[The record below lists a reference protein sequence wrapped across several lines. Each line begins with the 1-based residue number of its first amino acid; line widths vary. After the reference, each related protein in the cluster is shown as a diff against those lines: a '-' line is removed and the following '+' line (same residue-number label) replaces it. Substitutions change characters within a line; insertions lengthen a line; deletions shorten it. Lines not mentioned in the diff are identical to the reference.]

1 MIDEL
6 MEKIHKNCHNVDED
20 MVQRAYYFAKEA
32 HKEQKRESGE
42 PYIIHPIAVA
52 ENLAELGMDTD
63 TIVAGLLHDVIEDT
77 KYTYDDVVHEFNAEI
92 ANLIDGVT
100 KLTKLGEMEYKS
112 KEEQQADNVRK
123 MLLAMA
129 KDIRVIIIKLADRLH
144 NMRTLKFMPAN
155 KQKSKAKETLDIY
168 APLAHRLGMS
178 KIKWELEDLCF
189 RYLHEKEYYELVR
202 DIAEKRIERENYI
215 KEIVDDLY
223 KKLEASG
230 IDSDIDGRPKH
241 FYSIYKKMV
250 NKNKTI
256 DEIFDLTAIR
266 VLVNSVKDCYGVLG
280 IVHTIYTPIPG
291 RFKDYIA
298 MPKPNMYQSL
308 HTTVI
313 GPQGKTFEIQI
324 RTFEMHRTAEY
335 GIAAH
340 WKYKEGDTG
349 RTEQD
354 NQKHFEKKLAWLRDM
369 LEWQK
374 ETSDAEEFIEG
385 FKIDLFSDEVFVFT
399 PKGVVI
405 NLCSGATPIDFAY
418 RIHTDI
424 GNKCVGA
431 KVNGKIVPLD
441 YTLKTGEI
449 VEILTSSNAKGPNMD
464 WLNVAK
470 SNQAKSK
477 IKQWFKKA
485 KKEENMLKGKDLLD
499 RELKKQGVNYADIA
513 KGDFYERLV
522 KRYNI
527 HNMDDVYALL
537 GVSGITASTLVSR
550 LKEDNGIEKVNK
562 EKENKE
568 ILNKAIE
575 EQIAKTARLGV
586 SGITASTLVSRLKED
601 NGIEKVNK
609 EKENK
614 EILNKAI
621 EEQIAKT
628 ARQVDQPNS
637 YGITVK
643 GESNLMVRFAK
654 CCTPVPGDDILGYI
668 TKGRGVSVHR
678 KDCQNLKNLIE
689 TDGER
694 VVEVSWGT
702 SKGNSY
708 FAEIQVMADDREGLL
723 ADIMSKNLKNLI
735 ETDGERV
742 VEVSWGT
749 SKGNSYFA
757 EIQVMADDREG
768 LLADIMSIITDLKLQ
783 LSAVN
788 ANLSKESYAYINVKV
803 KIQCVNGLKDLM
815 KRIKNLKGVV
825 DVYRV
830 NN

>member
-1 MIDEL
+1 MVDKL
-6 MEKIHKNCHNVDED
+6 LEKINKNCHNVDIE
-20 MVQRAYYFAKEA
+20 MVKKAYNFAKEA
-32 HKEQKRESGE
+32 HKDQKRESGE
-42 PYIIHPIAVA
+42 PYIIHPVAVA
-52 ENLAELGMDTD
+52 EILAELGMDTN

-77 KYTYDDVVHEFNAEI
+77 SCSYEDAARIFNPEI
-92 ANLIDGVT
+92 ANLVDGVT
-100 KLTKLGEMEYKS
+100 KLTKLGEMEYKT

-144 NMRTLKFMPAN
+144 NMRTLKYMPAN
-155 KQKSKAKETLDIY
+155 KQKNKAKETLDIY

-189 RYLHEKEYYELVR
+189 RYLHEKEYYELVK
-202 DIAEKRIERENYI
+202 DIAEKRVERESYI
-215 KEIVDDLY
+215 QDIVSDLY
-223 KKLEASG
+223 KKLEAAG

-256 DEIFDLTAIR
+256 EEIFDLTAIR

-280 IVHTIYTPIPG
+280 IVHTIYRPIPG

-324 RTFEMHRTAEY
+324 RTFEMHKTAEY

-340 WKYKEGDTG
+340 WKYKEGDTSG
-349 RTEQD
+349 TEAD
-354 NQKHFEKKLAWLRDM
+354 KQKEFEKKLAWLRDM

-374 ETSDAEEFIEG
+374 ETSDAEEFMEG

-405 NLCSGATPIDFAY
+405 NLCSKATPIDFAY
-418 RIHTDI
+418 RIHTDV

-449 VEILTSSNAKGPNMD
+449 VEILTSPNAKGPNMD
-464 WLNVAK
+464 WLNIAK
-470 SNQAKSK
+470 SNQSKSK
-477 IKQWFKKA
+477 IKLWFKKA
-485 KKEENMLKGKDLLD
+485 KKEENIVKGKELFEK
-499 RELKKQGVNYADIA
+499 ELKKQGVNYADIA
-513 KGDFYERLV
+513 KGDVHEKFA

-527 HNMDDVYALL
+527 HTMDDLYALI
-537 GVSGITASTLVSR
+537 GIGSLSASSYISR
-550 LKEDNGIEKVNK
+550 LKEDNGIDKAAK
-562 EKENKE
+562 EKENRE
-568 ILNKAIE
+568 ILSKAIE
-575 EQIAKTARLGV
+575 EH
-586 SGITASTLVSRLKED
+586 
-601 NGIEKVNK
+601 
-609 EKENK
+609 
-614 EILNKAI
+614 
-621 EEQIAKT
+621 IAKT
-628 ARQVDQPNS
+628 ARQPEPNS

-654 CCTPVPGDDILGYI
+654 CCSPVPGDEILGYI

-678 KDCQNLKNLIE
+678 KDCANLKSLIE
-689 TDGER
+689 TDGEK
-694 VVEVSWGT
+694 VVEVNWGK
-702 SKGNSY
+702 SQNAAY
-708 FAEIQVMADDREGLL
+708 FAEIQVKADDRENLL
-723 ADIMSKNLKNLI
+723 ADTMSVI
-735 ETDGERV
+735 
-742 VEVSWGT
+742 S
-749 SKGNSYFA
+749 
-757 EIQVMADDREG
+757 
-768 LLADIMSIITDLKLQ
+768 DLKLQ

-788 ANLSKESYAYINVKV
+788 ANLAKEGFAYINIKV
-803 KIQCVNGLKDLM
+803 KITSVDNLNELM
-815 KRIKNLKGVV
+815 RRIKRLKGVI

-830 NN
+830 NS

>member
-20 MVQRAYYFAKEA
+20 MVQSAYYFAKEA

-202 DIAEKRIERENYI
+202 DIAEKRVERENYI
-215 KEIVDDLY
+215 KEIVSDLN

-340 WKYKEGDTG
+340 WKYKEGNTG

-464 WLNVAK
+464 WLNIAK

-575 EQIAKTARLGV
+575 EQIAKTAR
-586 SGITASTLVSRLKED
+586 
-601 NGIEKVNK
+601 
-609 EKENK
+609 
-614 EILNKAI
+614 
-621 EEQIAKT
+621 
-628 ARQVDQPNS
+628 QVDQPNS

-654 CCTPVPGDDILGYI
+654 CCTPVPGDHILGYI

-678 KDCQNLKNLIE
+678 KDCQ
-689 TDGER
+689 
-694 VVEVSWGT
+694 
-702 SKGNSY
+702 
-708 FAEIQVMADDREGLL
+708 
-723 ADIMSKNLKNLI
+723 NLKNLI

>member
-1 MIDEL
+1 MVDKLLENIN
-6 MEKIHKNCHNVDED
+6 KNCHNVDIEL
-20 MVQRAYYFAKEA
+20 VKKAYNFAKEA
-32 HKEQKRESGE
+32 HKDQKRESGE

-52 ENLAELGMDTD
+52 EILAELGMDTN

-77 KYTYDDVVHEFNAEI
+77 DCSFEDASRMFNPEV
-92 ANLIDGVT
+92 ANLVDGVT
-100 KLTKLGEMEYKS
+100 KLTKLGEMEYKT

-155 KQKSKAKETLDIY
+155 KQKNKAKETLDIY

-189 RYLHEKEYYELVR
+189 RYLHEKEYYELVK
-202 DIAEKRIERENYI
+202 DIAEKRVERESYI
-215 KEIVDDLY
+215 QDIVNDLY
-223 KKLEASG
+223 KKLEGAG

-250 NKNKTI
+250 NKNKSI
-256 DEIFDLTAIR
+256 EEIFDLTAIR

-280 IVHTIYTPIPG
+280 IVHTIYRPIPG

-324 RTFEMHRTAEY
+324 RTFEMHKTAEY

-340 WKYKEGDTG
+340 WKYKEGDTAG
-349 RTEQD
+349 GTEVD
-354 NQKHFEKKLAWLRDM
+354 KQKEFEKKLAWLRDM

-374 ETSDAEEFIEG
+374 ETSDAEEFMEG

-405 NLCSGATPIDFAY
+405 NLCSKATPIDFAY
-418 RIHTDI
+418 RIHTDV

-449 VEILTSSNAKGPNMD
+449 VEILTSPNAKGPNMD
-464 WLNVAK
+464 WLNIAK
-470 SNQAKSK
+470 SNQSKSK
-477 IKQWFKKA
+477 IKLWFKKA
-485 KKEENMLKGKDLLD
+485 KKEENIVKGKELFEK
-499 RELKKQGVNYADIA
+499 ELKKQGVNYADIA
-513 KGDFYERLV
+513 KGDAYEKFA

-527 HNMDDVYALL
+527 HSIDDLYALIGIGSL
-537 GVSGITASTLVSR
+537 GASSYIVR
-550 LKEDNGIEKVNK
+550 LKEDNGLDKYAK
-562 EKENKE
+562 ERENKE
-568 ILNKAIE
+568 ILSKVIE
-575 EQIAKTARLGV
+575 EHIAKTA
-586 SGITASTLVSRLKED
+586 KQPE
-601 NGIEKVNK
+601 
-609 EKENK
+609 
-614 EILNKAI
+614 
-621 EEQIAKT
+621 
-628 ARQVDQPNS
+628 PNS

-654 CCTPVPGDDILGYI
+654 CCSPVPGDDILGYI

-678 KDCQNLKNLIE
+678 RDCSNLQNLIE
-689 TDGER
+689 TDGEK
-694 VVEVSWGT
+694 VVEV
-702 SKGNSY
+702 
-708 FAEIQVMADDREGLL
+708 
-723 ADIMSKNLKNLI
+723 
-735 ETDGERV
+735 
-742 VEVSWGT
+742 
-749 SKGNSYFA
+749 
-757 EIQVMADDREG
+757 
-768 LLADIMSIITDLKLQ
+768 
-783 LSAVN
+783 
-788 ANLSKESYAYINVKV
+788 
-803 KIQCVNGLKDLM
+803 
-815 KRIKNLKGVV
+815 
-825 DVYRV
+825 
-830 NN
+830 